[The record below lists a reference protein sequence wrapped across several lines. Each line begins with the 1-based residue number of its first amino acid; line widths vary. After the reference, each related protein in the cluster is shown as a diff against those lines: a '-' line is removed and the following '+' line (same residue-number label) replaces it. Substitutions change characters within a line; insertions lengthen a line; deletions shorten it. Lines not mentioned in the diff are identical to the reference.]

1 MNKTTLE
8 KNEIDEIIELLIEY
22 KKLIAIVTV
31 ATLFVAILYAFVI
44 YKPIYQ
50 ATALLQLAKK
60 NTFILEEADALR
72 EKLVSKYH
80 IYTDP
85 NQPLPHISN
94 IQKPK
99 YSSGFLEITALAYN
113 KSELKEILTK
123 SVAQIQQEHNISIE
137 SYSLDQKSVLRQS
150 NANIESINRQID
162 ALKAKNETLTNQLK
176 ELNNEQLALIAINTV
191 TIIKNETEMIR
202 LEEVALRQSNYSNSL
217 EITLNPTRTFN
228 TKLIDGI
235 NIHPKPITPSKKI
248 IIIVGFVSGLLLG
261 LLLSFFLASLGKRRE

>member
-1 MNKTTLE
+1 MNQKRLE
-8 KNEIDEIIELLIEY
+8 KNEIDAIIELLLEY

-31 ATLFVAILYAFVI
+31 VTLFVATLYAFVI

-60 NTFILEEADALR
+60 NTFILEEADTVR
-72 EKLVSKYH
+72 EKLVSRYH

-85 NQPLPHISN
+85 NQPLPYISN

-99 YSSGFLEITALAYN
+99 YSTGFLEITALAYN
-113 KSELKEILTK
+113 KSELREILTK

-137 SYSLDQKSVLRQS
+137 SYSTNQKSILRQS
-150 NANIESINRQID
+150 NANTESMNRQID
-162 ALKAKNETLTNQLK
+162 ALKTKNQTLTNQLK
-176 ELNNEQLALIAINTV
+176 ELSNEQLALIAINTV
-191 TIIKNETEMIR
+191 TIIKNETEIIR
-202 LEEVALRQSNYSNSL
+202 LEEKSLRQSNYSNSL

>member
-1 MNKTTLE
+1 MNQKRLE
-8 KNEIDEIIELLIEY
+8 KNEIDAIIELLLEY

-31 ATLFVAILYAFVI
+31 VTLFVATLYAFVI

-60 NTFILEEADALR
+60 NTFILEEADTVR
-72 EKLVSKYH
+72 EKLVSRYH

-85 NQPLPHISN
+85 NQPLPYISN

-99 YSSGFLEITALAYN
+99 YSTGFLEITALAYN
-113 KSELKEILTK
+113 KSELREILTK

-137 SYSLDQKSVLRQS
+137 SYSTNQKSILRQS
-150 NANIESINRQID
+150 NANTESMNRQID
-162 ALKAKNETLTNQLK
+162 ALKTKNQTLTNQLK
-176 ELNNEQLALIAINTV
+176 ELSNEQLALIAINTV